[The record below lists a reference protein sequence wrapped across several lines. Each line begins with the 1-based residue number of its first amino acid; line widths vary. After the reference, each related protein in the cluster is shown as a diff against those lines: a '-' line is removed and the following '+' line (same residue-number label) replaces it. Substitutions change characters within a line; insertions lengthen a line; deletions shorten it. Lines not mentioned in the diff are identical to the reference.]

1 MAAPCFDFLH
11 TSPRG
16 KSPSR
21 EEKVNYIIMPVL
33 PISEQN
39 PSHIVR
45 PCWARTEGFPPICFH
60 KKGHIFQPT
69 TLGSSSGPNFLPTI
83 KKVVPWVLN
92 LQWHSQRDLHAK
104 NDQCLHT
111 VYITGP
117 QCLSSNHFT
126 FPPAKQQ
133 ISHFTRLSH
142 SFRRDGAILSVGDMA
157 NQGYPKPPL
166 WAENA
171 KKHQF
176 YVFHSPIFRSNT
188 KWECVWDVWESFS
201 KSLQRKRLAS
211 QYSLH
216 NLPFFFV
223 GFLFFSSFL
232 FLDLVLQNPS
242 FIGMLAS
249 ILRLEPGGVP
259 HRIFPFPVPHQ
270 GDRRPE
276 HRGARLVR
284 KRRRQ
289 GGAHGALPL
298 AHLRVWLRVVY
309 PASEPQQLKGRV

>member
-1 MAAPCFDFLH
+1 
-11 TSPRG
+11 
-16 KSPSR
+16 
-21 EEKVNYIIMPVL
+21 MPVL

-45 PCWARTEGFPPICFH
+45 PCWAIWRFSTICFH
-60 KKGHIFQPT
+60 KKGEIFNTKKQFSIFFNQPRWAQAPT
-69 TLGSSSGPNFLPTI
+69 QLSARNKKGGSLSLKPTDGI
-83 KKVVPWVLN
+83 VYI
-92 LQWHSQRDLHAK
+92 
-104 NDQCLHT
+104 CLHT

-117 QCLSSNHFT
+117 QQCLSSNHLHFHLQSNKSAT
-126 FPPAKQQ
+126 SRACRTPSDVMGQSSVWGTWQ
-133 ISHFTRLSH
+133 IKAIQNRLYE
-142 SFRRDGAILSVGDMA
+142 LKM
-157 NQGYPKPPL
+157 PKK
-166 WAENA
+166 NNC
-171 KKHQF
+171 
-176 YVFHSPIFRSNT
+176 YVFHPPIFRSNT

-201 KSLQRKRLAS
+201 KSLQRKRVAS

-223 GFLFFSSFL
+223 GFLFFPSFL
-232 FLDLVLQNPS
+232 LQNPS

-270 GDRRPE
+270 CDRRPE
-276 HRGARLVR
+276 HPRARLLR

-298 AHLRVWLRVVY
+298 AHLRVWLRVVSPGVKTTPTTPRGGY
-309 PASEPQQLKGRV
+309 MGTPK